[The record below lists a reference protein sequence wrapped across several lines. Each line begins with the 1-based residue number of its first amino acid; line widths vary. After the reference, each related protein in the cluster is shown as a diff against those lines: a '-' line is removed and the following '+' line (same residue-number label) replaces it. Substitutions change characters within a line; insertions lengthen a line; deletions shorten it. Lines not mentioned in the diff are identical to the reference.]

1 MMVMMMMMV
10 HGDDGD
16 YDGDDEGHMD
26 VEHNGVA
33 DS

>member
-1 MMVMMMMMV
+1 MMVMMMIV
-10 HGDDGD
+10 D
-16 YDGDDEGHMD
+16 YDVDEGHMD